1 MQPLEEEQPMS
12 DRQMP
17 SVLVIHDQPDDFRD
31 MLTSRFPDIDFTYVT
46 DLDQL
51 PARLKEV
58 NPQVVFS
65 ITQPHFSGPRQRI
78 AATHPSVEWL
88 HIGGSGYEQ
97 FLPWPRKDL
106 YVSHSAG
113 VLARYLAE
121 TVIGGILAI
130 NGRFLTYLDQQ
141 RRHLWQQH
149 AFRSLSEQ
157 TLLIVGLGAVGGH
170 LATFAKGLGMRVLAV
185 RRQPDQHPAVDRVYS
200 PEHLP
205 ELLGQAEVVSLHVRL
220 ADDTRHLINR
230 QMLAHFKSGA
240 LLVNT
245 SRGGVIDEPALVAAL
260 KSGHLGG
267 AYLDVFETEPL
278 PATSPLWDMPNVL
291 ITPHVSDSVTNW
303 QMLFADFFAENL
315 ERWRNGSSLRNDLHL
330 S

>member
-1 MQPLEEEQPMS
+1 MS
-12 DRQMP
+12 DRQTL
-17 SVLVIHDQPDDFRD
+17 SVLVAHDRPEDFRE
-31 MLTSRFPDIDFTYVT
+31 MLAIRFPKIAFTYVA
-46 DLDQL
+46 DLDRL
-51 PARLKEV
+51 PARLAEI

-65 ITQPHFSGPRQRI
+65 IAQPHFAGPPQRI
-78 AATHPSVEWL
+78 VAAHPSVEWL

-106 YVSHSAG
+106 HVSHSAG

-121 TVIGGILAI
+121 TVIGGILTL

-141 RRHLWQQH
+141 RRHVWQQH

-157 TLLIVGLGAVGGH
+157 TLLIIGLGAVGGH

-185 RRQPDQHPAVDRVYS
+185 RHRQEQHPAVDRVY
-200 PEHLP
+200 LP
-205 ELLGQAEVVSLHVRL
+205 ERLPDLLGQADVVSLHVRL

-230 QMLAHFKSGA
+230 ETLSLLKPGA

-245 SRGGVIDEPALVAAL
+245 ARGGVIDEPALIDAL
-260 KSGHLGG
+260 QSGRLSG
-267 AYLDVFETEPL
+267 AYLDVFEAEPL
-278 PATSPLWDMPNVL
+278 PETSQLWDMPNVL

-303 QMLFADFFAENL
+303 QMLFANFFAENL
-315 ERWRNGSSLRNDLHL
+315 ERWCQGTTLRNDLCL
-330 S
+330 G